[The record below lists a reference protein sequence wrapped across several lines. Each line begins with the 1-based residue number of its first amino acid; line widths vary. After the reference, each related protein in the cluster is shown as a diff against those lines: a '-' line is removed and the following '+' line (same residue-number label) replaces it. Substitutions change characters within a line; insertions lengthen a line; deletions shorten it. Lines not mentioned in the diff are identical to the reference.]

1 MLRLCE
7 ILFLSLFIFLS
18 FQTGLASADSYWQR
32 PISPQ
37 QSLHPENCGSCHKA
51 QYDAW
56 KGSLHSKAMSPGL
69 RGQLNPDHD
78 PEFAAS
84 CYLCHA
90 PLTEQAEV
98 KKGAGVKGQGARGK
112 EQGASEYIKNQTF
125 DNKLKLSGVSCSVC
139 HLREGKIYGPP
150 AREGQGARGKG
161 QEKTAHNGFIEKDFF
176 EKAEFCAACHQM
188 DEGYELNGKVLT
200 NTYREWKESE
210 YSRNNITC
218 QKCHMPDRQ
227 HLFRGIHDPDMA
239 RKGVGFKI
247 AAKEIRK
254 DSIRVSLI
262 ITNSG
267 VGHYFPTYTTP
278 LIIIKG
284 FIIDGKGKLIKDT
297 IKESYIGRKVSLD
310 LEQEYFDTR
319 IPPKGI
325 FNYEYENILHKDAD
339 RFIIEVKV
347 YPDKFY
353 NEFYKAVLKEGSAY
367 NKGLIKEALK
377 ATEKSVYTL
386 YRKEIDLKKR

>member
-18 FQTGLASADSYWQR
+18 SQTGLASADSYWQR

-37 QSLHPENCGSCHKA
+37 QSLHPNNCKNCHKA

-56 KGSLHSKAMSPGL
+56 KGSLHSKAMSHGL
-69 RGQLNPDHD
+69 MGQLNPDKK

-84 CYLCHA
+84 CYFCHA
-90 PLTEQAEV
+90 PLSEQSEI
-98 KKGAGVKGQGARGK
+98 KAGSRVKGEGS
-112 EQGASEYIKNQTF
+112 SEYIKNPTF
-125 DNKLKLSGVSCSVC
+125 DNKLKHSGVSCSVC
-139 HLREGKIYGPP
+139 HLREGKVYGPP
-150 AREGQGARGKG
+150 LRLGQGSMVKE

-176 EKAEFCAACHQM
+176 EQAEFCAACHQM
-188 DEGYELNGKVLT
+188 DKGYELNGKVLT
-200 NTYREWKESE
+200 NTYREWKESI
-210 YSRNNITC
+210 YGKNNITC
-218 QKCHMPDRQ
+218 QRCHMPDRQ
-227 HLFRGIHDPDMA
+227 HLFRGIHDPEMV
-239 RKGVGFKI
+239 RKGVGFEI

-254 DSIRVSLI
+254 DSIRLSLI

-284 FIIDGKGKLIKDT
+284 FIIDGKGKMIKDT

-310 LEQEYFDTR
+310 LEQEHFDTR
-319 IPPKGI
+319 IPPKGF
-325 FNYEYENILHKDAD
+325 FNFEYENILNKDAD

-347 YPDKFY
+347 YPDRFY
-353 NEFYKAVLKEGSAY
+353 NEFYKSVLKDSSAY

-377 ATEKSVYTL
+377 ATEKSVYIL